1 MTYFLPS
8 IIDIGKTVGATL
20 VIINYPIVLV
30 RLHVLFHRFYLKYI
44 IYIYTYIHTYICIL
58 YIYYIYLLPMVVNH
72 PNFGP
77 SISIGQGAPI
87 AGRTMERMEPPR
99 QRHPPGFL
107 QGKGA
112 KTIGDFHYL
121 RVFP

>member
-1 MTYFLPS
+1 
-8 IIDIGKTVGATL
+8 
-20 VIINYPIVLV
+20 
-30 RLHVLFHRFYLKYI
+30 
-44 IYIYTYIHTYICIL
+44 
-58 YIYYIYLLPMVVNH
+58 MVVNH